1 MANGFREPQL
11 PHEARPFNPRS
22 IQSFGPIMTSPS
34 AVNYFETDQ
43 VKHAVALWKLV
54 RRAGEPEIDVLKF
67 GRDWQYADAVL
78 LQCLASEHE
87 NVSDAA
93 LALMQMRLAFE
104 QEQPER
110 ARKLGAGAAGTVNA
124 AASKP
129 RPASPSGSPQAAP
142 NEPGQAAPAPAKYLK
157 SLR

>member
-1 MANGFREPQL
+1 
-11 PHEARPFNPRS
+11 
-22 IQSFGPIMTSPS
+22 MTSPS

-87 NVSDAA
+87 DVSDAA

-110 ARKLGAGAAGTVNA
+110 ARKLGAGAGAAGTVNA